1 MPIRFTC
8 SNPDCGKVSELPD
21 AAASRR
27 AYCPF
32 CGSSQFVAAADA
44 EPNETGADE
53 GVLPVTVDETFTAE
67 QPTEEAPYRRRRPLM
82 PNERQ
87 SIVSAQSDTKG
98 RLIALGAVFAVVALV
113 GGIVYWR
120 VSLFFAKHTI
130 DELIH
135 QASREKDTD
144 GAAKGIAAR
153 LSLTISHVNDLYAA
167 KRNDELLN
175 VTIGLRNLF
184 PRLPEGTDLTPLL
197 DLTPRATVAHTTAV
211 LVVQQRHDRAWLIE
225 RTCRGS
231 EAARTFAVEA
241 LRPTFPLGELSDEE
255 KAQLAERMD
264 VDEKKALADSIHQ
277 AVHQRLEQRWVG
289 RYRIHIAA
297 AWQFP
302 NRAATQHQWTSKA
315 APLAIACADGTWKA
329 TLGSGTWSGTIDKLS
344 TLRVACP
351 LREVAGAGL
360 AVAPFIQAAGAN
372 VGVAFQKDFTVS
384 VGPVPRYHDT
394 QQGTTPIDSPS
405 RIPKGAVV
413 VGQGVG
419 TRLGLPTPVFQWVLP
434 ARAGFTVFQAK
445 LVKAD

>member
-1 MPIRFTC
+1 
-8 SNPDCGKVSELPD
+8 
-21 AAASRR
+21 RR
-27 AYCPF
+27 ATCPF
-32 CGSSQFVAAADA
+32 CGSSQFLAATGAD
-44 EPNETGADE
+44 PNETGADE
-53 GVLPVTVDETFTAE
+53 DVLPVTVDETFTAE

-87 SIVSAQSDTKG
+87 SIVSAQNGTKG
-98 RLIALGAVFAVVALV
+98 RLIALGAIVAVVALV
-113 GGIVYWR
+113 GGIAYWR

-135 QASREKDTD
+135 QASREEDTD

-175 VTIGLRNLF
+175 VTTGLRNIF

-197 DLTPRATVAHTTAV
+197 DLTPRATVAHATAV
-211 LVVQQRHDRAWLIE
+211 LVVQQRHDRAWLLD

-231 EAARTFAVEA
+231 EAARNFAVEA
-241 LRPTFPLGELSDEE
+241 LRPTFPLAELSDEE

-264 VDEKKALADSIHQ
+264 VDEKTVLAATITQ
-277 AVHQRLEQRWVG
+277 AVHQRFEQRWVG
-289 RYRIHIAA
+289 RYRIHIDA

-302 NRAATQHQWTSKA
+302 NLPVTQHQWTSKA
-315 APLAIACADGTWKA
+315 APLAITCAGGTWKA
-329 TLGSGTWSGTIDKLS
+329 TLGSSTWSGTAEKLS
-344 TLRVACP
+344 TLRVTCP
-351 LREVAGAGL
+351 LREVSDAGL
-360 AVAPFIQAAGAN
+360 GVAPFTQVSRAE
-372 VGVAFQKDFTVS
+372 VGVAFAEGFTAS
-384 VGPVPRYHDT
+384 VGPVPRYRDT

-405 RIPKGAVV
+405 RIPKGTMV